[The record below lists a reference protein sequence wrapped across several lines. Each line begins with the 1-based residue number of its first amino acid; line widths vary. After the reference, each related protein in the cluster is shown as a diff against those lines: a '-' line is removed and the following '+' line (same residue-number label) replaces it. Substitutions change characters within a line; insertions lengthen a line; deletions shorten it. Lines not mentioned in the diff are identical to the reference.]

1 MIISTSF
8 EVDAA
13 PETVWGYLL
22 DVERV
27 ARCVP
32 GAELTEVVDAKTFR
46 GKIGV
51 KLGPIEVAYRGTV
64 QLEEVDEEQRRVR
77 LRASGNEA
85 RGRGGAS
92 ASVTSRVQAAGGK
105 TNVSMETDLAVTGVV
120 AQFGRSSVM
129 QEVAQRMA
137 RRFAACLEQEIRAA
151 RQAG

>member
-8 EVDAA
+8 EVGA
-13 PETVWGYLL
+13 PAETVWAYLL
-22 DVERV
+22 DVKKV
-27 ARCVP
+27 AHCVP
-32 GAELTEVVDAKTFR
+32 GAELTEVVDERTFR

-64 QLEEVDEEQRRVR
+64 NLEEVDEQNRRVR

-92 ASVTSRVQAAGGK
+92 ATVTSRLESDGQK
-105 TNVSMETDLAVTGVV
+105 TTVLMETDLAVTGLV
-120 AQFGRSSVM
+120 AQSGRSSVM

-137 RRFAACLEQEIRAA
+137 RRFAACVEQEIKAA
-151 RQAG
+151 RPAS